1 MSTLDSGRPSLD
13 PVSYQKDRGRAERT
27 SAPLPS
33 PALRP
38 EGKVIVQVSW
48 KGEAVCAL
56 RAAFPVDHGVGVLMS
71 PVRWSPSPSDAST
84 AILLNTRGE
93 TDPGG

>member
-56 RAAFPVDHGVGVLMS
+56 RGAFPVDHGVGVNVSAAMVTK
-71 PVRWSPSPSDAST
+71 PVRRKRGD
-84 AILLNTRGE
+84 LLNTRGE
-93 TDPGG
+93 IDPGG